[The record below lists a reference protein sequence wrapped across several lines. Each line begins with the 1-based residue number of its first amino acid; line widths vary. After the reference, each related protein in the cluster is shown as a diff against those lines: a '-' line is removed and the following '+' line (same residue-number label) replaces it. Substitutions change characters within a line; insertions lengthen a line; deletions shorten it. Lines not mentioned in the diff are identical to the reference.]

1 MESIEPIIPIPL
13 NNIRKNKNET
23 NEKLTS
29 SEQGKLWSTYMGN
42 TMSICVLGY
51 MLHHIEDQEIKKV
64 MENALS
70 ISEQFVKSIKE
81 IFIQENYPIPK
92 GFTEDDVNLGAPR
105 LFTDE
110 FYLHYLKYTGKAG
123 LSLYA
128 IAVPLMI
135 RSDIRAFFT
144 QCVDSTIKLM
154 NQVNEVLITK
164 GLIAKPPY
172 IPYPSKVDFI
182 KKQSY
187 LNGFFGDVRPLQALE
202 ITHLH
207 ENIENNAT
215 SKAVLIGFSQVA
227 KLEQVKAYFLRG
239 KEIAAKH
246 YDIYSKVLQKEGLSS
261 SPILDPFVTASTS
274 PPFSDKLMMFHKLDM
289 FSMRIR
295 TYGNALAFCAR
306 HDVGVKYG
314 RLILEVMSYV
324 EDGANIL
331 IDHGWLEQPPQAADR
346 EALASK

>member
-1 MESIEPIIPIPL
+1 MEDIMETKHST
-13 NNIRKNKNET
+13 NKNET
-23 NEKLTS
+23 IKKINS
-29 SEQGKLWSTYMGN
+29 AEQGKLWATYMGN
-42 TMSICVLGY
+42 TMGKCVLSY

-64 MENALS
+64 IENALTLTK
-70 ISEQFVKSIKE
+70 QFVKDIEE
-81 IFIQENYPIPK
+81 ILIQEKYPIPK
-92 GFTEDDVNLGAPR
+92 GFTEDDVNVGAPR

-110 FYLHYLKYTGKAG
+110 FYLHYVKYTGKAG
-123 LSLYA
+123 ISIYG
-128 IAVPLMI
+128 IAVALMT

-144 QCVDSTIKLM
+144 QCLQSTIKLM
-154 NQVNEVLITK
+154 NQVNEILIKK
-164 GLIAKPPY
+164 GFMAEPSY

-207 ENIENNAT
+207 ENIENNAI

-227 KLEQVKAYFLRG
+227 QLEQVKAYLLRG
-239 KEIAAKH
+239 KEITAKH
-246 YDIYSKVLQKEGLSS
+246 YDIFSKVLQKEGLPSP
-261 SPILDPFVTASTS
+261 PILDPLVTASTF
-274 PPFSDKLMMFHKLDM
+274 PPFSDKLMMAHKLDM

-306 HDVGVKYG
+306 HDVAAKYG
-314 RLILEVMSYV
+314 RLLLEVGNYV

-346 EALASK
+346 EALAKA